1 MQAAMGGPSSGG
13 TGATSAVSAGPAES
27 GAGPASAAG
36 VAPTV
41 RYSPSGRFV
50 APEPAE
56 LAPYFP
62 QLEIL
67 ELLGQGGMGAVYKAR
82 QRQLNRIVA
91 LKILPSESAADPAF
105 AERFS
110 REAQALAQLNHPHI
124 VTVHDFGEANS
135 IYYFVMEFVDGSNLR
150 RLLEAGHLAPREAL
164 AIVPQICDALQY
176 AHDEGVVH
184 RDIKPENILI
194 DRKGRVKI
202 ADFGLAKLLGRPAEA
217 FGLTGT
223 NQVMGT
229 PNYIAPEQM
238 ERPLAVDHR
247 ADIYSLGVVFYE
259 MLTGELPLGRFAPPS
274 KKVQVDVRLDDVVL
288 RSLEKEPERRYQ
300 RASEVKSDVER
311 ISAAGAAAVPPP
323 LPAPSPVPPPA
334 PASVNLLEARAQVR
348 GPAIALLITGVVHC
362 LSFSLV
368 LLAALLMLFWRTASF
383 PDQDSIESRRGYS
396 QFPDLPDVVPHSM
409 QPEDVS
415 PLMRDGLSA
424 ESNQEP
430 RDSSPATRVPD
441 QGVPDGSQE
450 NGSEPDDNP
459 QRFQPDR
466 GE

>member
-13 TGATSAVSAGPAES
+13 TGMPSAASAAPAER
-27 GAGPASAAG
+27 GAAPGSAAG

-41 RYSPSGRFV
+41 RYSPSGRFA
-50 APEPAE
+50 APDPAD
-56 LAPYFP
+56 LAPCFLH
-62 QLEIL
+62 LEIL

-124 VTVHDFGEANS
+124 VAVHEFGQANGL
-135 IYYFVMEFVDGSNLR
+135 YYFVMEFVDGSNLR
-150 RLLEAGHLAPREAL
+150 RLLESGHIAPREAL

-176 AHDEGVVH
+176 AHEEGVVH

-202 ADFGLAKLLGRPAEA
+202 ADFGLAKLLGRTQES
-217 FGLTGT
+217 FLLTGT
-223 NQVMGT
+223 HQVMGT

-300 RASEVKSDVER
+300 HASEIKNDVER
-311 ISAAGAAAVPPP
+311 ISAASAAAVPPP
-323 LPAPSPVPPPA
+323 VPPPPRVPQA
-334 PASVNLLEARAQVR
+334 AVPELSVEQARAQVR
-348 GPAIALLITGVVHC
+348 GPAIALLVTGVIHC
-362 LSFSLV
+362 VSFGLV
-368 LLAALLMLFWRTASF
+368 LLAVFAYLFLAVRDVPTRNF
-383 PDQDSIESRRGYS
+383 NDSSRGYS
-396 QFPDLPDVVPHSM
+396 RFSEVRENATQAM
-409 QPEDVS
+409 QRSDTS
-415 PLMRDGLSA
+415 PQTGDGLRA
-424 ESNQEP
+424 ESNEEL
-430 RDSSPATRVPD
+430 RDSSPATQARDP
-441 QGVPDGSQE
+441 GIPDGLQE
-450 NGSEPDDNP
+450 KRPDPDDIR
-459 QRFQPDR
+459 QRPQPDA